1 MGEGGGNNVWGREG
15 GIMYGGGRGD
25 NVWGREGE

>member
-1 MGEGGGNNVWGREG
+1 MGEGGGNIVWEREG
-15 GIMYGGGRGD
+15 GIMYGGGRGN